1 MTGKSVKKRVFGYT
15 SLVLIT
21 GFLLWYFFIALKPVE
36 IPQEEI
42 VNAYRYPPI
51 QTESV
56 ELKEL
61 DPNSFEIT
69 FRSFDGSIVNGQISY
84 PENNEAMHP
93 VVVGVSA
100 MGRNYNRWWVDS
112 FKGRPTVTNVNKLGK
127 AALESGYA
135 VVAIDAR
142 YHGSRKDPDRT
153 LRSIMN
159 DLHFFGDKSTYEEM
173 IVNTVRDYRVLLDWL
188 ESQNRID
195 SRNIVMAGY
204 SMGGEV
210 ALLTASVD
218 DRVNHVVAIVPPYL
232 DDKVALVAPKNVVSL
247 LDSAQVLLI
256 TSDDDENASEEENLS
271 LFDEIATAKKDHLIF
286 EGTHILPARYVE
298 SVRDWLVDAR
308 QDQRIND

>member
-1 MTGKSVKKRVFGYT
+1 MSVKKKVFGYS
-15 SLVLIT
+15 SLILST

-36 IPQEEI
+36 IPQKEI
-42 VNAYRYPPI
+42 VDSYRYPPI
-51 QTESV
+51 ETESV

-61 DPNSFEIT
+61 HPDSFEIT
-69 FRSFDGSIVNGQISY
+69 FRSFDGSIVNGRITY
-84 PENNEAMHP
+84 PENNEAKHP

-112 FKGRPTVTNVNKLGK
+112 FKGRPTVTNVNKVGK

-188 ESQNRID
+188 ESQDRID

-204 SMGGEV
+204 SMGGQV

-286 EGTHILPARYVE
+286 EGSHILPARYVE

-308 QDQRIND
+308 RDQRIND

>member
-1 MTGKSVKKRVFGYT
+1 MKKKVFGYT

-204 SMGGEV
+204 SMGGQV

-218 DRVNHVVAIVPPYL
+218 DRVNGVVSIVPPYL